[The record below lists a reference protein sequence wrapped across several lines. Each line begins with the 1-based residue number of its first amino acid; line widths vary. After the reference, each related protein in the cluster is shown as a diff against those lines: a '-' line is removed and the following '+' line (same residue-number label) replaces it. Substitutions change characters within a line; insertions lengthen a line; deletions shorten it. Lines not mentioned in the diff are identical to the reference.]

1 MSVSALQ
8 QWRQPWK
15 YAGCSTLVNTTYNRK
30 RRIKCDETRPA
41 CVKCVQAGWKC
52 DGYAPQSLAT
62 SDRIAA
68 VTTSPTAALS
78 ITSYSIPFTVPGSQ
92 KDRRLLHYFCVQG
105 SDDISGFLSSG
116 FWSQTVLQESHRD
129 HAVRQALVSLSSLH
143 LDYVTADAAGN
154 GVARVETLEQYGR
167 AIRVLGKRLATPSRQ
182 TMRVA
187 LICCIIFYCCEST
200 LGNKTAALQHLDKGL
215 KLLPSYYDQHN
226 EEDVAD
232 MESLVAMF
240 ERLDLQATLF
250 DDDRVPCLT
259 LAPDERTELGEGG
272 YFLKGGFARLEDAQ
286 RSLVK
291 LQNHLFRFR
300 VNNIH
305 LECDTKGPIPPVV
318 LQENSLL
325 VQQFELWKREF
336 DGFCSRAVHD
346 EQAEYGIQTLLVHFH
361 VSHMLAVSN
370 SPINHAV
377 FGVSPNASARVV
389 VELAE
394 KILRRPC
401 EQNAKAPA
409 AKNPRRNF
417 SSETG
422 IVAPLFLLAMKCSD
436 EVVCSRAAE
445 LLTTSERREGLYDAQ
460 TMAEILNKLRVS
472 REQRLYD
479 EIEGITK
486 PRGALED
493 WLLEGSN
500 HTKGGMDRL
509 ANHI

>member
-1 MSVSALQ
+1 MS
-8 QWRQPWK
+8 
-15 YAGCSTLVNTTYNRK
+15 
-30 RRIKCDETRPA
+30 
-41 CVKCVQAGWKC
+41 
-52 DGYAPQSLAT
+52 
-62 SDRIAA
+62 
-68 VTTSPTAALS
+68 
-78 ITSYSIPFTVPGSQ
+78 
-92 KDRRLLHYFCVQG
+92 G

-116 FWSQTVLQESHRD
+116 FWSRTVLQESHRD

-143 LDYVTADAAGN
+143 LDYVTADAAEN
-154 GVARVETLEQYGR
+154 GVARVETLEQYGK

-182 TMRVA
+182 TMRIA

-200 LGNKTAALQHLDKGL
+200 LGNKPAALDHLNNGL
-215 KLLPSYYDQHN
+215 KLLPSYYNQHY
-226 EEDVAD
+226 EDNVAD
-232 MESLVAMF
+232 MESLVVMF
-240 ERLDLQATLF
+240 ERLDLQATFF

-259 LAPDERTELGEGG
+259 LAPDEHAELGESGC
-272 YFLKGGFARLEDAQ
+272 FLKGGFARLEDAQ

-300 VNNIH
+300 VNNTH

-336 DGFCSRAVHD
+336 DGFCSRALHD
-346 EQAEYGIQTLLVHFH
+346 EQVEYGMQTLLVHFH
-361 VSHMLAVSN
+361 VSHMLAMSSFPV
-370 SPINHAV
+370 NHDV
-377 FGVSPNASARVV
+377 FGVSPNASARAV

-394 KILRRPC
+394 RILQRPR

-436 EVVCSRAAE
+436 EVVCSRAAD

-460 TMAEILNKLRVS
+460 LMAEILNRLRLS
-472 REQRLYD
+472 REQRQYD
-479 EIEGITK
+479 EVEGVIK
-486 PRGALED
+486 SRGALED
-493 WLLEGSN
+493 WLLDGSDL
-500 HTKGGMDRL
+500 TKGGMDRL